1 MLRGDLVAGLS
12 VSAYL
17 IPQAL
22 AYAALAGLSPI
33 VGLWAALP
41 PLSSRRSS
49 TPDQSTVAVTNRGS
63 RRSAAAVLLPIV
75 GGDDPVRYAVYAA
88 VLAILVG
95 ILCLGAGFLRLGYL

>member
-41 PLSSRRSS
+41 PLLIYAILGSSRQLSIGPES
-49 TPDQSTVAVTNRGS
+49 TTALMT
-63 RRSAAAVLLPIV
+63 AAVLLPIV

>member
-1 MLRGDLVAGLS
+1 MPDRERHVPRSSGRLRSSGAGWGRWMPGLTGLRESRGAVLRGDLVAGLS

-41 PLSSRRSS
+41 PL
-49 TPDQSTVAVTNRGS
+49 
-63 RRSAAAVLLPIV
+63 
-75 GGDDPVRYAVYAA
+75 
-88 VLAILVG
+88 
-95 ILCLGAGFLRLGYL
+95 